1 MWYFN
6 AIITTCFRDKN
17 KSTLKDYLWNGVTKD
32 VCVSKYLDIVY
43 KNGNFFICHRRTK
56 IIVVRCLNLNALN
69 QYISENIAIYGSFS
83 DYESGLN
90 YSYNNVYSLLKTYG
104 GLDDYDGFLDY
115 SKNDVRNG
123 LFKSAISSA
132 QNSKY
137 IRLKQ

>member
-1 MWYFN
+1 MGL
-6 AIITTCFRDKN
+6 
-17 KSTLKDYLWNGVTKD
+17 LKM
-32 VCVSKYLDIVY
+32 CVSKYLDIVY

-83 DYESGLN
+83 DYE
-90 YSYNNVYSLLKTYG
+90 TYG

>member
-1 MWYFN
+1 MGL
-6 AIITTCFRDKN
+6 
-17 KSTLKDYLWNGVTKD
+17 LKM
-32 VCVSKYLDIVY
+32 CVSKYLDIVY
-43 KNGNFFICHRRTK
+43 KNGNFFICHHRTK

-90 YSYNNVYSLLKTYG
+90 YSYNNVYSLLKTY
-104 GLDDYDGFLDY
+104 DGFLDY

>member
-1 MWYFN
+1 M
-6 AIITTCFRDKN
+6 
-17 KSTLKDYLWNGVTKD
+17 
-32 VCVSKYLDIVY
+32 CVSKYLDIIY
-43 KNGNFFICHRRTK
+43 KDGNFFICHRRTK

-69 QYISENIAIYGSFS
+69 QYISENITIYGSFS

-123 LFKSAISSA
+123 L
-132 QNSKY
+132 
-137 IRLKQ
+137 LKCIWFHNTGLLLKIVSIDGLNNNLPL

>member
-1 MWYFN
+1 MEQ
-6 AIITTCFRDKN
+6 
-17 KSTLKDYLWNGVTKD
+17 TKD
-32 VCVSKYLDIVY
+32 MCVSKYLDIVF
-43 KNGNFFICHRRTK
+43 KDDNFFICHRRTK

-115 SKNDVRNG
+115 SKNEVRNG

-132 QNSKY
+132 QNSRYK
-137 IRLKQ
+137 RLKQ

>member
-1 MWYFN
+1 MGL
-6 AIITTCFRDKN
+6 
-17 KSTLKDYLWNGVTKD
+17 LKM
-32 VCVSKYLDIVY
+32 CVSKYLDIVY

-69 QYISENIAIYGSFS
+69 QYIFENIAIYGSFS

>member
-1 MWYFN
+1 M
-6 AIITTCFRDKN
+6 
-17 KSTLKDYLWNGVTKD
+17 
-32 VCVSKYLDIVY
+32 CVSKYLDIVF
-43 KNGNFFICHRRTK
+43 KDDNFFICHRRTK

-69 QYISENIAIYGSFS
+69 QYISENIVIYGSFS